1 VTAVRETT
9 SIKLDKEIKEEAKKI
24 FAQLGISMGDA
35 VNMFLAQTVFE
46 RGLPFDVKVP
56 KELVVDSVEEVRRR
70 VFASEKRIKENGG
83 ITESEYK
90 VMMDQFFKEDLGI
103 DR

>member
-1 VTAVRETT
+1 MTAVKETT
-9 SIKLDKEIKEEAKKI
+9 SIKLDKEIKEEAKKV

-56 KELVVDSVEEVRRR
+56 KELIVDSVEEVRRR
-70 VFASEKRIKENGG
+70 VYEAEQQEGINEKQYEI
-83 ITESEYK
+83 
-90 VMMDQFFKEDLGI
+90 MMDKFFKEELGT